1 MAASTSTSA
10 RSGQEQPVSM
20 EAIDPSTGETVATY
34 EAHDDAA
41 VDLRLDRAWEAWTR
55 WRETSYDERG
65 QLLHAAADELDSRR
79 AELADLMVTEMGKTI
94 AAAEAEVDKCAAVCR
109 YEADHGEENLAHHV
123 IPTDAHRSYVRFDPL
138 GPLLAVMPWNF
149 PMWQVFRALAPAT
162 MAGNTVLLKH
172 ASNVPGTALAIEEVM
187 AAAGAP
193 EGVFST
199 LLIGSGQVA
208 DIIGDDRVRAVTIT
222 GSVPAG
228 RKVAAAAGEH
238 LKPQVLELG
247 GSDPFLVL
255 DDADV
260 ATAARVARDSRL
272 LNNGQSCISA
282 KRFVVVD
289 AVADEFVEAFV
300 AATEESVIGDPK
312 DRDTTLGPLAREDLR
327 DDLHEQVRATVDSGA
342 TLRTGGEVLDRPGF
356 YYAPTVLDHVD
367 PEMTAAREETF
378 GPAAAVLRVR
388 DEDHAVRVA
397 NDTDFGLG
405 ASVWTED
412 LERGERVAARI
423 EAGCVFVNELVKS
436 DPRVPFGGIKDA
448 GYGRELGPYGI
459 KSFVNVK
466 TVWVE
471 GQAADRG

>member
-1 MAASTSTSA
+1 
-10 RSGQEQPVSM
+10 M
-20 EAIDPSTGETVATY
+20 EAVDPSTGETIATY
-34 EAHDDAA
+34 DTHDEAA
-41 VDLRLDRAWEAWTR
+41 VDLRLGRAWDGYVR
-55 WRETSYDERG
+55 WRTTGYDERG
-65 QLLHAAADELDSRR
+65 DLLRAAADELGKRR
-79 AELADLMVTEMGKTI
+79 SDLAELMVKEMGKTI
-94 AAAEAEVDKCAAVCR
+94 AGAEAEVDKCVTVCH
-109 YEADHGEENLAHHV
+109 YEADNGEANLAHHV
-123 IPTDAHRSYVRFDPL
+123 IETEAHRSYVRFDPL

-149 PMWQVFRALAPAT
+149 PLWQVFRALAPAT

-172 ASNVPGTALAIEEVM
+172 ASNVPGTALAIEDVM
-187 AAAGAP
+187 RAAGAP
-193 EGVFST
+193 EGVFTT
-199 LLIGSGQVA
+199 LMIGSAMVA
-208 DIIGDDRVRAVTIT
+208 DVIADDRVRAVTIT

-238 LKPQVLELG
+238 LKPSVLELG

-289 AVADEFVEAFV
+289 DVADAFVEAFV
-300 AATEESVIGDPK
+300 AATEESVIGDPM
-312 DRDTTLGPLAREDLR
+312 DRGTTLGPLAREDLR
-327 DDLHEQVRATVDSGA
+327 DELHEQVRATVDGGA
-342 TLRTGGEVLDRPGF
+342 TLLTGGEVIDRPGY

-367 PEMTAAREETF
+367 PEMTAAKEETF

-388 DEDHAVRVA
+388 DEDHAIAVA

-405 ASVWTED
+405 ASIWTED

-436 DPRVPFGGIKDA
+436 DPRVPFGGVKHA

-459 KSFVNVK
+459 KSFVNAK

>member
-1 MAASTSTSA
+1 V
-10 RSGQEQPVSM
+10 PM
-20 EAIDPSTGETVATY
+20 EAIDPSTGESVATY
-34 EAHDDAA
+34 ETHDEAA
-41 VDLRLDRAWEAWTR
+41 VDLRLGRAWDGFVR
-55 WRETSYDERG
+55 WRDTGYDERAD
-65 QLLHAAADELDSRR
+65 LLRAAASQLETRRGEL
-79 AELADLMVTEMGKTI
+79 AELMTTEMGKTI
-94 AAAEAEVDKCAAVCR
+94 TSAEAEVDKCVKVCH
-109 YEADHGEENLAHHV
+109 YEADQGEANLAHHV
-123 IPTDAHRSYVRFDPL
+123 IETEAHRSYVRFDPL

-149 PMWQVFRALAPAT
+149 PLWQVFRALAPAT

-172 ASNVPGTALAIEEVM
+172 ASNVPGTALAIEEIM
-187 AAAGAP
+187 TAAGAP
-193 EGVFST
+193 EGVFTT
-199 LLIGSGQVA
+199 LMIGSGMVA
-208 DIIGDDRVRAVTIT
+208 DVIGDDRVRAVTIT

-238 LKPQVLELG
+238 LKPSVLELG

-289 AVADEFVEAFV
+289 AVADAFVEAFV

-327 DDLHEQVRATVDSGA
+327 DDLHEQVKATLDSGA
-342 TLRTGGEVLDRPGF
+342 TLLTGGEAIDRPGYF
-356 YYAPTVLDHVD
+356 YAPTVLDHVD
-367 PEMTAAREETF
+367 PEMTAAQEETF

-388 DEDHAVRVA
+388 DEDHAIAVA

-405 ASVWTED
+405 ASIWTED

-436 DPRVPFGGIKDA
+436 DPRVPFGGVKDA

-459 KSFVNVK
+459 KSFVNAK

-471 GQAADRG
+471 GRAADRG